1 MFYGGRVSIIIGIS
15 VALIAC
21 TLGTV
26 IGALAGYLGGLLDD
40 ILMRITDIFLAFPIL
55 VSLLVLRN
63 VLAQAPLIKTDH
75 G

>member
-1 MFYGGRVSIIIGIS
+1 MSILIGIC

-21 TLGTV
+21 TVGTIV
-26 IGALAGYLGGLLDD
+26 GALAGYLGGTLDD
-40 ILMRITDIFLAFPIL
+40 ILMRITDVFLAFPIL

-63 VLAQAPLIKTDH
+63 VLAEIPVVQHRH